1 MDFAYLRQQLE
12 HNAGRIAA
20 LCQHLPDEQARY
32 KPAPDSWSV
41 LEVVN
46 HLLDEEMHD
55 FRDHLDFILAPEGKE
70 WKTIRPVEWVTERK
84 YNERDLGE
92 SLANFQRERATSIAW
107 LDSLE
112 GIDWATRYTNQYGSM
127 RAGDMFAAWVAH
139 DQLHLR
145 QLVELHRAY
154 TELAAKPYELVYAG
168 DW

>member
-12 HNAGRIAA
+12 HNAERITV
-20 LCQHLPDEQARY
+20 LCQHLPDEQARF

-46 HLLDEEMHD
+46 HLLDEEIFD
-55 FRDHLDFILAPEGKE
+55 FRFRLDFILAPEGKE
-70 WKTIRPVEWVTERK
+70 WKPIHPGAWVTERK
-84 YNERDLGE
+84 YNERDLDK
-92 SLANFQRERATSIAW
+92 SLANFQRERAASIAW
-107 LDSLE
+107 LKSL
-112 GIDWATRYTNQYGSM
+112 GDVDWKISYTYEFGSM

-154 TELAAKPYELVYAG
+154 TEQAAKPYELSYAG
-168 DW
+168 EW